1 MMRWFNYCEFSSPD
15 ELGSGHNM
23 DEDFLQMLDDA
34 REFAGVP
41 FKITSGYRTEA
52 HNHAVGGS
60 RSSSHMKGLAADI
73 ACGSSRERFLI
84 ITALLHAGFD
94 RIGCGDGFVHVDC
107 DVEKDEAVLWTY
119 Y

>member
-1 MMRWFNYCEFSSPD
+1 MRYFNYCEFDSPD

-73 ACGSSRERFLI
+73 ACGGSRQRMEI
-84 ITALLHAGFD
+84 VTALLHVGFD
-94 RIGCGDGFVHVDC
+94 RIGIGDGFIHVDA

>member
-1 MMRWFNYCEFSSPD
+1 MRYFNYCEFDSPD

-94 RIGCGDGFVHVDC
+94 RIGIGDGVGHVDC
-107 DVEKDEAVLWTY
+107 DVEKDEAVCWCY